1 MSRNRTT
8 GVLAAFVLGAFALTG
23 CSSAPDAAGSQA
35 PAESG
40 AAAESSTIT
49 LYTSEPQEK
58 IDAVIAAF
66 NVHHPEITVD
76 VFRAGTGDLTA
87 RIATEEKAG
96 DIGADLLLAADAGT
110 FEDYAERDL
119 LLEYASPEAKEIRQ
133 DLIDAE
139 HFYVGTRLI
148 PTVIAVN
155 TNVITDAPKS
165 WADLTDAQYAGKIA
179 MPNPDVSGAAAYNAA
194 VWLDT
199 PALGLSWLEGL
210 AKNTPL
216 IAESNGPV
224 SQAVADGSSPVGIVV
239 DSLVRDLAAAGSPI
253 AAVYPSEGVP
263 FVSQPVGIFA
273 DTEQPEA
280 AKLFVDFLISAE
292 GQEIAA
298 SQSYLPIRED
308 VAGPEG
314 APAISDIEFLTP
326 ELEQIRATQ
335 ADAVQTFNGLFQ

>member
-8 GVLAAFVLGAFALTG
+8 GVIAAFALSALALTG
-23 CSSAPDAAGSQA
+23 CATSADAAGSDA
-35 PAESG
+35 ADTAE
-40 AAAESSTIT
+40 ASTIT

-66 NVHHPEITVD
+66 NAHHPAITVD

-119 LLEYASPEAKEIRQ
+119 LLEYASPEAEAIQQ
-133 DLIDAE
+133 DLIDPE

-155 TNVITDAPKS
+155 TNVITDAPTS
-165 WADLTDAQYAGKIA
+165 WQDLTDAQYAGKIA

-194 VWLDT
+194 VWLDD
-199 PALGLSWLEGL
+199 ASLGTTWLEGL
-210 AKNTPL
+210 AANQPL

-253 AAVYPSEGVP
+253 EAIYPSEGVP

-273 DTEQPEA
+273 NTDEA
-280 AKLFVDFLISAE
+280 EASKLFVDFLISQE

-298 SQSYLPIRED
+298 SQSYLPIRSD
-308 VAGPEG
+308 VDSPEG
-314 APAISDIEFLTP
+314 APAIADIDFLNP
-326 ELEQIRATQ
+326 DLETIRASQ
-335 ADAVQTFNGLFQ
+335 ADAVETFNGLFQ

>member
-8 GVLAAFVLGAFALTG
+8 GVIAAFALSSLALTG
-23 CSSAPDAAGSQA
+23 CAASADAAGSDA
-35 PAESG
+35 SD
-40 AAAESSTIT
+40 AAEASTIT

-66 NVHHPEITVD
+66 NEHHPEITVD

-96 DIGADLLLAADAGT
+96 EIGADLLLAADAGT

-119 LLEYASPEAKEIRQ
+119 LLEYASPEADAIQQ
-133 DLIDAE
+133 DLVDPE

-155 TNVITDAPKS
+155 TTVITDAPTS
-165 WADLTDAQYAGKIA
+165 WQDLTDAQYAGKIA

-194 VWLDT
+194 VWLDD
-199 PALGLSWLEGL
+199 ASLGKTWLEGL
-210 AKNTPL
+210 AANKPL

-253 AAVYPSEGVP
+253 EAVYPSEGVP

-273 DTEQPEA
+273 NTDEA
-280 AKLFVDFLISAE
+280 EASKLFVDFLISQE

-308 VAGPEG
+308 VDSPDG
-314 APAISDIEFLTP
+314 APAIADIDFLNP
-326 ELEQIRATQ
+326 DLETIRASQ
-335 ADAVQTFNGLFQ
+335 ADAVETFNGLFQ